1 MAESSNKEPLEEI
14 FEAQITD
21 CCLWIDRLSRD
32 RENLIQSYMVSQ
44 LSKRV
49 AKIDSSVFR
58 AFESFNAGKE
68 DDLLELLEK
77 AGMSMDQL
85 RAGAFSQ
92 CADTLRKL
100 EDLIHRQHQNIRHI
114 QKTIDHV
121 KLRPSL
127 IRRLEL
133 QIEHAEQILSD
144 KKAVVHHVESGS
156 KTSK

>member
-14 FEAQITD
+14 FQAQITD

-58 AFESFNAGKE
+58 AFENFNAGNE

-85 RAGAFSQ
+85 RADAFTQ

-100 EDLIHRQHQNIRHI
+100 EDLIYRQHQNIRHI

-156 KTSK
+156 KKSK

>member
-1 MAESSNKEPLEEI
+1 MTESSSKEPLEEI
-14 FEAQITD
+14 FEAQIND

-44 LSKRV
+44 LSKRTSEL
-49 AKIDSSVFR
+49 DSTIFK
-58 AFESFNAGKE
+58 AFESFNAGQE
-68 DDLLELLEK
+68 GALLKFLGK

-85 RAGAFSQ
+85 RADAFTR

-127 IRRLEL
+127 VRRLEL
-133 QIEHAEQILSD
+133 QVEHAEQILSD
-144 KKAVVHHVESGS
+144 KKAVVHHVESEPEKS
-156 KTSK
+156 E